1 MTTTGLS
8 VFDTTVQKSM
18 KIIDEVSVKAHIHDR
33 HKAFQALRAT
43 LQTLRDRLPVNEAAH
58 LGAQL
63 PRLITGFY
71 YEGWKPSSVPKKDRT
86 KDEFLDHIRDY
97 LQDVD
102 PVIDA
107 ELAARSVFAIIGKTV
122 SEGEIDE
129 IVNAMP
135 EELRDLWADKASKS
149 S

>member
-1 MTTTGLS
+1 MTTTGLP

-18 KIIDEVSVKAHIHDR
+18 KIIDDISTKADIHDR

-43 LQTLRDRLPVNEAAH
+43 LQTLRDRLPVNEAVH

-71 YEGWKPSSVPKKDRT
+71 FEGWKPSAVPTKDRT
-86 KDEFLDHIRDY
+86 KDDFLDHIREY
-97 LQDVD
+97 MQDVD

-107 ELAARSVFAIIGKTV
+107 EHSARAVFSVISETV
-122 SEGEIDE
+122 SEGEINELKD
-129 IVNAMP
+129 AMP
-135 EELRDLWADKASKS
+135 EELRDLWSKEAQKPS
-149 S
+149 